1 MLASNRG
8 NVDATLANFRSSP
21 ACSAGRPARHSR
33 GVQSGERHQGIAN
46 IREISQK
53 LETTADN
60 LNQITGRVRQGEGT
74 VGKLIQSDET
84 HQNLNDALVAVK
96 EGVST
101 LNHTLS
107 AANKIQFDFGMRSST

>member
-1 MLASNRG
+1 M
-8 NVDATLANFRSSP
+8 
-21 ACSAGRPARHSR
+21 
-33 GVQSGERHQGIAN
+33 
-46 IREISQK
+46 
-53 LETTADN
+53 
-60 LNQITGRVRQGEGT
+60 RQGEGT